1 MRNRQYNGFSKCGDG
16 YERAWPFTR
25 LSLEMSRVQLS
36 PHSSAAHRLKCYFQY
51 VREDGY
57 AHQHLNKATRAGTI
71 RTLLLDEGTLII
83 ALHRGPCV
91 CLFTSCFTFN
101 FILLSRPSIRV
112 ECLQSLTLISAFWRE
127 GEEEEEEE
135 GGGGGRGRRGAGG
148 GKITGNLV
156 RQAAEMQ
163 RGIGGTALLQDHF
176 EYVNSAAF
184 LELS

>member
-1 MRNRQYNGFSKCGDG
+1 MD
-16 YERAWPFTR
+16 
-25 LSLEMSRVQLS
+25 LEMQRWRWKSLAIHAPFIQDEVRVQLF
-36 PHSSAAHRLKCYFQY
+36 PRSSATHHLKCYFQY

-57 AHQHLNKATRAGTI
+57 AHRHLNKAAHAGTV
-71 RTLLLDEGTLII
+71 RTLLSDEGTLII
-83 ALHRGPCV
+83 AVHHGPCV
-91 CLFTSCFTFN
+91 CLFTRCFTFN

-127 GEEEEEEE
+127 GEEEE
-135 GGGGGRGRRGAGG
+135 GGGSEGGG

-156 RQAAEMQ
+156 RRAAEMQ
-163 RGIGGTALLQDHF
+163 RGIGGTALLQDHS